1 MRWVSIPVLPAG
13 VFATAWRLIDG
24 RKTYIGCAIVAA
36 GMIGYYLSC
45 PRVFFAAG
53 DETATIPPFWQ
64 DSNFWLSVAGVGA
77 SILGIGLRHAFD
89 KQAGN
94 PLVDIAL
101 GIFQA
106 GGSQML
112 KSSLVNAL
120 SLLRRSVDAD
130 AYREI
135 IEAVQA
141 ALAMDGSAT
150 PIKPAITP
158 RPPVVPA
165 LLLAMLLAGSA
176 DAASI
181 KGPTTAYP
189 GQIVEL
195 EAVDVPEHVSWI
207 VEPSIEGH
215 KQAAKMN
222 CTGSRIVIATFPG
235 RYTYRVYA
243 ADSNGVGKAL
253 AAHTIDIGSNPTP
266 PTPPTPVPPPYPP
279 PGPGPAPT
287 PVPPVPPA
295 PPSPEPP
302 GPVPPGPQ
310 TEFAQQVATWARQV
324 NSPNVREQCRRL
336 AAAALVV
343 VSRIVSG
350 ELATKEAILAA
361 MKDAILSALGVDQTA
376 WKPFKTN
383 YERALY
389 GLFMRGSLAT
399 PQQWRSIIEQTA
411 AGLNAAFA

>member
-150 PIKPAITP
+150 PVKPAITP
-158 RPPVVPA
+158 RSPVVPA
-165 LLLAMLLAGSA
+165 LLLAMLLCGGAE
-176 DAASI
+176 AATI
-181 KGPTTAYP
+181 KGPTTASP
-189 GQIVEL
+189 GQLVEL
-195 EAVDVPEHVSWI
+195 EAVDVPDQVFWL
-207 VEPSIEGH
+207 VEPALEGH
-215 KQAAKMN
+215 KQVASAN
-222 CTGSRIVIATFPG
+222 CSGSKVYIATFPG
-235 RYTYRVYA
+235 RYTFRVCTA
-243 ADSNGVGKAL
+243 SSGGAKTL
-253 AAHTIDIGSNPTP
+253 AWHVIDIGGSPAPTP
-266 PTPPTPVPPPYPP
+266 PAPVPPPYPP
-279 PGPGPAPT
+279 PGPAPT

-302 GPVPPGPQ
+302 GPVPPSPQ
-310 TEFAQQVATWARQV
+310 TEFARQVAAWAKEV

-350 ELATKEAILAA
+350 ELQTRDAILAA